1 MTISAEE
8 VKNLREKTGAGIMDC
23 KQALK
28 ETNGDIDKAVEY
40 LRKKGIA
47 SAEKRVGRET
57 KEGLIQSYIHPGSR
71 LGVMVEVN
79 CETDFVAKTDD
90 FMEFAKNIA
99 MQIAASKPLVVTR
112 EELSQD
118 VINKEMEIYKKQA
131 EEQKKPANIAEKIAQ
146 GKMEK
151 FYQEVVLMEQ
161 SYVRDPNIT
170 IEELLK
176 QLIGKIG
183 ENITIKRFARFELGG
198 E

>member
-8 VKNLREKTGAGIMDC
+8 VKKLRDKTGAGIMDC

-28 ETNGDIDKAVEY
+28 EMDGDIDKAVEY
-40 LRKKGIA
+40 LRQKGIA
-47 SAEKRVGRET
+47 SAEKRLGRET

-71 LGVMVEVN
+71 LGVLVEVN

-112 EELSQD
+112 EELSED
-118 VINKEMEIYKKQA
+118 VINKEMKIYKKQA
-131 EEQKKPANIAEKIAQ
+131 EEQKKPAHIAEKIAQ

-183 ENITIKRFARFELGG
+183 ENISIKRFARFELGG